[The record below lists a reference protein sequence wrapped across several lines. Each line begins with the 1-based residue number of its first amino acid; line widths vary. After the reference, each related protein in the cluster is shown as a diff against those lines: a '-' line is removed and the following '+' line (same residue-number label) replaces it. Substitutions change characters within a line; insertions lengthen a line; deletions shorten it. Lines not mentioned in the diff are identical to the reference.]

1 MRSSTLSPEFYCC
14 VILPNDEECREI
26 IEALA
31 DEPNLT
37 TWEQDFLE
45 DNVDREHFTPAQRE
59 AVANLREKYDV

>member
-1 MRSSTLSPEFYCC
+1 M
-14 VILPNDEECREI
+14 ILPNDEECREI